1 MKESLTM
8 KKEYRSTRKP
18 GRDLPRSSL
27 LIVLAIIA
35 LATVHCGDDPAGP
48 EPEAEPI
55 TLAAALAETGRH
67 SGAGNGQAFGYRLAV
82 ELLNEKGGIAGRPV
96 QLVIRDDES
105 DPQTSARLY
114 SGFVASDSI
123 HALLGPYSSAITEA
137 VLPVVEAAGM
147 PIVAP
152 MASAPELWVG
162 QQRQWSVQM
171 LNPASTY
178 LQGSVELA
186 GQAGAET
193 VALIYED
200 TAFPRSLANGVRETA
215 GEYGLDLVLD
225 QAYQVGEADYGA
237 LATAARDA
245 GADLLAIGGY
255 GQDLVA
261 LRIAVD
267 QAGYVPR
274 MLSVNGPASPVFVA
288 GVGELA
294 RCVAGGAPWVPAVR
308 TSGFIGNSATLV
320 TRYEASEGSSPDHRP
335 AGGFGAVEVLA
346 EAIEAALAAT
356 GKPDPVAIRDN
367 LFALETATVL
377 GPFSVYPLGDPKAG
391 AQRALQGIQIQWQD
405 DGKGGL
411 ALRIIH
417 PEAVAE
423 ASPCFLR

>member
-1 MKESLTM
+1 MA
-8 KKEYRSTRKP
+8 
-18 GRDLPRSSL
+18 
-27 LIVLAIIA
+27 VLA
-35 LATVHCGDDPAGP
+35 LAAVHCGDDPAGP
-48 EPEAEPI
+48 EPEAGPV

-67 SGAGNGQAFGYRLAV
+67 AGAGNGLAYGYRLAV

-123 HALLGPYSSAITEA
+123 HALLGPYSSVITEA

-147 PIVAP
+147 PLVAP

-162 QQRQWSVQM
+162 QKRQWSVQM
-171 LNPASTY
+171 LNPGSTY

-186 GQAGAET
+186 AQAGAET

-215 GEYGLDLVLD
+215 AAYGLDVVLD
-225 QAYQVGEADYGA
+225 RAYGVGEADYGA
-237 LATAARDA
+237 LAAAAREAD
-245 GADLLAIGGY
+245 ADLLAIGGY
-255 GQDLVA
+255 GQDLVD
-261 LRIAVD
+261 LRKAVA

-308 TSGFIGNSATLV
+308 TSGSIGNSETLV
-320 TRYEASEGSSPDHRP
+320 ARYEASEGSSPDHRP

-356 GKPDPVAIRDN
+356 GKLDPAAIRDH
-367 LFALETATVL
+367 LFDLETGTVL
-377 GPFSVYPLGDPKAG
+377 GPFSVYPLGDPRAG
-391 AQRALQGIQIQWQD
+391 AQRALRGLQMQWQD

-411 ALRIIH
+411 VLRIIH
-417 PEAVAE
+417 PEEVAE